1 MNTSYRA
8 QAYVWIFFGG
18 LSCMPWL
25 AVWGNAY
32 ALHGIDA
39 TGVIFASVVS
49 AFAFAWLFSFRIV
62 LTPTEVIFRS
72 LFRGRQSIRHE
83 QIKIVRLTLS
93 LKRTRGPFRLVI
105 EPRDGSGARELD
117 INAKVFSMAAIDAVL
132 DLGARVAQADDG
144 GLRQGIF
151 MKKLREWKQGH
162 KT

>member
-18 LSCMPWL
+18 LSCLPWL
-25 AVWGNAY
+25 AVWGNEY

-39 TGVIFASVVS
+39 TGVIIASVVS
-49 AFAFAWLFSFRIV
+49 AFALTWLFSFRIV

-83 QIKIVRLTLS
+83 QIKIVRLTFS

-105 EPRDGSGARELD
+105 EPRDNSGARELD
-117 INAKVFSMAAIDAVL
+117 INAKVFSMAALDAVL
-132 DLGARVAQADDG
+132 DLGARVAQADEAACD
-144 GLRQGIF
+144 RVF
-151 MKKLREWKQGH
+151 SWRS
-162 KT
+162 

>member
-1 MNTSYRA
+1 M
-8 QAYVWIFFGG
+8 
-18 LSCMPWL
+18 
-25 AVWGNAY
+25 
-32 ALHGIDA
+32 HGIDA
-39 TGVIFASVVS
+39 TGVVFASAVS

-83 QIKIVRLTLS
+83 QIKIVRLIFAV
-93 LKRTRGPFRLVI
+93 RRNRGPFRLVI
-105 EPRDGSGARELD
+105 EPRDGSGVRELD

-132 DLGARVAQADDG
+132 ALGARVAQADDG

-151 MKKLREWKQGH
+151 MKKLREWKEGQ